1 MSGITAVLLNWK
13 RPDNVARIVAG
24 WHESGLVDEGI
35 VWNNNP
41 DAPLALDGRAR
52 VINASHDLGLYTRF
66 AAVSLA
72 RNECVLIQDDDIYL
86 PPESI
91 AALHEAWRRDPDIL
105 HGIFGRMP
113 DALGLYT
120 LRDATEEHV
129 PMILTRAVLTHRRNA
144 ACFFEFAPAFE
155 ELQRDSRPYGNG
167 EDILFSYAVMRH
179 SGRLNRAHR
188 VPVLELPSPHGI
200 NTRDRGDHLAHRTR
214 LMRACQAQLL
224 ADPMPAHSGFVAAIE
239 HRESVAE
246 TLISVA
252 RRACWAI
259 RRWVS

>member
-1 MSGITAVLLNWK
+1 MSGITGVLLNWR

-24 WHESGLVDEGI
+24 WRESGLVDEGI

-41 DAPLALDGRAR
+41 DEPLALDGQAR

-66 AAVSLA
+66 AAACLA
-72 RNECVLIQDDDIYL
+72 RNECVLIQDDDIVL
-86 PPESI
+86 PTESI
-91 AALHEAWRRDPDIL
+91 AALHEAWRRDPDVL
-105 HGIFGRMP
+105 HGVFGRIP

-120 LRDATEEHV
+120 LRNAIEEHV
-129 PMILTRAVLTHRRNA
+129 PMVLTRAVLTHRRHA
-144 ACFFEFAPAFE
+144 AAFFEFAPAFE
-155 ELQRDSRPYGNG
+155 ALQRDGRPYGNG

-188 VPVLELPSPHGI
+188 VPVLELPSPDGI

-224 ADPMPAHSGFVAAIE
+224 ADPSPAHSGLAAALE
-239 HRESVAE
+239 YRESVVQ

-252 RRACWAI
+252 RRAFFAI
-259 RRWVS
+259 RRRES